1 MVRIYSVGPPSHPSS
16 NAYHRCCSCRSKPN
30 ENSQFPRASPATLN
44 RWFSATKGDGTK
56 HWCWARG
63 RDSSPKVPKCRFPDT
78 DREIIPNGTTSSKSR
93 FLDEFPPKRFDDCP
107 SHFAVNVRIFPYIRI
122 VSILATL
129 IYSCCACGSVTFRQ
143 QLLMAAVSLS

>member
-1 MVRIYSVGPPSHPSS
+1 MGRNTDAGREAEIHHP
-16 NAYHRCCSCRSKPN
+16 K
-30 ENSQFPRASPATLN
+30 SQKSP
-44 RWFSATKGDGTK
+44 
-56 HWCWARG
+56 
-63 RDSSPKVPKCRFPDT
+63 FPDT
-78 DREIIPNGTTSSKSR
+78 DREIIPNGTTSSQSR
-93 FLDEFPPKRFDDCP
+93 FSHDNPPKRFDDCP